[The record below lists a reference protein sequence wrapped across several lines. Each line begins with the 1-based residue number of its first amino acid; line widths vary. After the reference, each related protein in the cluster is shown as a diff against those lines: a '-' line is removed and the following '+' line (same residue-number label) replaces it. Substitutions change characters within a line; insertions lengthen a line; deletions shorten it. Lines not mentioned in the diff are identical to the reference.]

1 MLKPIRIGLDLD
13 SFLNEHEEISLVRE
27 NGNIVG
33 VSTKPEEDIIITF
46 MYINRGELL
55 ELSYIYNDKYVH
67 FSNY

>member
-46 MYINRGELL
+46 MYINSGELL